1 MIKDAELQKE
11 RLQMRKNRAKR
22 EQKLKEQ
29 QAQMAEAILKKNKT
43 TQSNAMYSY
52 AREAQAKMLQKTNEE
67 KIAVKQW

>member
-1 MIKDAELQKE
+1 
-11 RLQMRKNRAKR
+11 
-22 EQKLKEQ
+22 
-29 QAQMAEAILKKNKT
+29 MAEAILKKNKT